1 LEAKFG
7 TVEETIKTIKIVME
21 FFRRTD
27 GYVFLGHKRNEEIL
41 EELEAEQF
49 DEKL

>member
-7 TVEETIKTIKIVME
+7 NVEERIKTINMGME
-21 FFRRTD
+21 FFRRTY
-27 GYVFLGHKRNEEIL
+27 GYAFLGHKINKEIL